1 MAKVID
7 IHDLP
12 EEEVKLVQKFIEF
25 LRKKSKKEGDA
36 GSEKE
41 KIHFGA
47 WALGAKGNL
56 TRKEIYDYL

>member
-25 LRKKSKKEGDA
+25 LRKKGERKSEVGA
-36 GSEKE
+36 EKE
-41 KIHFGA
+41 KVHFGA
-47 WALGAKGNL
+47 WTLGAKGKF

>member
-12 EEEVKLVQKFIEF
+12 EEEVELVQKFVEL
-25 LRKKSKKEGDA
+25 LREKGKKKGEA
-36 GSEKE
+36 ATEKE
-41 KIHFGA
+41 KIHFGT
-47 WALGAKGNL
+47 WTLGAKGRF

>member
-12 EEEVKLVQKFIEF
+12 EEEVRLVQKFVES
-25 LRKKSKKEGDA
+25 LRKKGKRKGEA
-36 GSEKE
+36 GIKKE
-41 KIHFGA
+41 KIRFGA
-47 WALGAKGNL
+47 WTLGAKSKF